1 MIRHML
7 TSALGAGLVAG
18 IAAAFLHFAFIQQ
31 LILTGETYETGA
43 AVHFGGVTD
52 SGAAH
57 DHGTAAEADD
67 HGTVAEAGHDHAAHD
82 HGTPAGSDLRRNGL
96 TVVFYI
102 LTQVSFALLLVAG
115 FGLARSLGREVS
127 AREGILWGIAGF
139 AALQLAPAMG
149 LPPELPGTLA
159 ADLGA
164 RQAWWLGTVVATA
177 AGLALLAF
185 GRGSLTAL
193 AAVALVAL
201 PHLIGAPVPD
211 GFHGV
216 APPELAG
223 SFAARA
229 LGVGL
234 AVWAILG
241 WTAGRLWSAAPA

>member
-1 MIRHML
+1 MIRNML

-18 IAAAFLHFAFIQQ
+18 ILAAILHFAFIQN
-31 LILTGETYETGA
+31 LILTGEAYESGA
-43 AVHFGGVTD
+43 VVHFGGIAEAHD
-52 SGAAH
+52 HAAAGH
-57 DHGTAAEADD
+57 DHGT
-67 HGTVAEAGHDHAAHD
+67 EAGHDHSDHEHGAA
-82 HGTPAGSDLRRNGL
+82 AGDLQRNGL

-115 FGLARSLGREVS
+115 FGLARIFGHQVT
-127 AREGILWGIAGF
+127 ARDGILWGIAGF

-149 LPPELPGTLA
+149 LPPELPGTMA

-164 RQAWWLGTVVATA
+164 RQMWWTGTVLATA
-177 AGLALLAF
+177 GGLALLAF
-185 GRGSLTAL
+185 GRSPWTAI
-193 AAVALVAL
+193 AAVVLVAL
-201 PHLIGAPVPD
+201 PHVIGAPVPE
-211 GFHGV
+211 GFSGV

-223 SFAARA
+223 SFATRA

>member
-1 MIRHML
+1 MIRNML

-18 IAAAFLHFAFIQQ
+18 ILAAILHFAFLQN
-31 LILTGETYETGA
+31 LILTGEAYESGA
-43 AVHFGGVTD
+43 VVHFGGIAEAHD
-52 SGAAH
+52 HAAAGH
-57 DHGTAAEADD
+57 DHGT
-67 HGTVAEAGHDHAAHD
+67 EAGHDHSDHEHGAA
-82 HGTPAGSDLRRNGL
+82 AGDLQRNGL

-115 FGLARSLGREVS
+115 FGLARIFGHQVT
-127 AREGILWGIAGF
+127 ARDGILWGIAGF

-149 LPPELPGTLA
+149 LPPELPGTAA

-164 RQAWWLGTVVATA
+164 RQLWWTGTVAATA
-177 AGLALLAF
+177 GGLALLAF
-185 GRGSLTAL
+185 GRGTVMAL

-201 PHLIGAPVPD
+201 PHVIGAPLPE
-211 GFHGV
+211 GYSGV

-223 SFAARA
+223 SFATRA

-241 WTAGRLWSAAPA
+241 WTAGRLWSATPA